1 MKNWLFVVAGLAA
14 LGVTLIRTFAGGSA
28 DLDPLLAALG
38 DNSLKGVVIIN
49 WYGLNAI
56 FAILSVALLLASRLS
71 RESRL
76 VIGTISA
83 LVFGAI
89 CLIFMTVTAM
99 ETGSPFT
106 FPPFIPLGI
115 ASALSAAAAWSARG

>member
-14 LGVTLIRTFAGGSA
+14 LGVTLIRTFAGGGA
-28 DLDPLLAALG
+28 DLAPLLAALG
-38 DNSLKGVVIIN
+38 DNGLKGVVIIN

-56 FAILSVALLLASRLS
+56 FAILSIALLWASRLS
-71 RESRL
+71 RESQL
-76 VIGTISA
+76 AIGTISA

-115 ASALSAAAAWSARG
+115 ASGLSAAAAWSARN

>member
-49 WYGLNAI
+49 WYGPERDLCDPQH
-56 FAILSVALLLASRLS
+56 SLAAGLAPGPRKP
-71 RESRL
+71 
-76 VIGTISA
+76 
-83 LVFGAI
+83 FGD
-89 CLIFMTVTAM
+89 
-99 ETGSPFT
+99 
-106 FPPFIPLGI
+106 
-115 ASALSAAAAWSARG
+115 RHD